1 MFRRVRKEE
10 TPNRLSDEAEPN
22 KLSLDDESRPNELG
36 LDSGEYD
43 DELDE
48 DEEQLDPEERAR
60 QAAELQAE
68 LQRQAEEF
76 GLTRSDPQALYGP
89 NGQAVA
95 ELLDSL
101 GDVDDDTA
109 ESIADAYWSVPEAD
123 RKVARSVVSRRHRG
137 GDLELELQAAE
148 RAVAD
153 WLNALEEEGVGD
165 VYTVVAEAATDAVDA
180 LVLDDKLADIDFDT
194 LYGPWGDIMDSEED
208 DEAEGEDEEELPEA
222 VEAALDKVDAG
233 RAKDASPAEEAEEGG
248 AEEGQFGPN
257 DGLVMAL
264 LDKLAGLSG
273 AEISELV
280 AAWRRQPKEE
290 LKVAHRN
297 LQDLTEEDPQW
308 REQLRL
314 AQEEVFAW
322 MAGHAGEGR
331 LDYSI
336 AASSSTPEVRRSAG
350 PVAADAVAALVMAD
364 ILEPGDA
371 VTLYAPWAEV
381 VGTPELPEYE
391 DEGEGEEGEPE

>member
-1 MFRRVRKEE
+1 
-10 TPNRLSDEAEPN
+10 
-22 KLSLDDESRPNELG
+22 
-36 LDSGEYD
+36 
-43 DELDE
+43 
-48 DEEQLDPEERAR
+48 
-60 QAAELQAE
+60 
-68 LQRQAEEF
+68 
-76 GLTRSDPQALYGP
+76 
-89 NGQAVA
+89 
-95 ELLDSL
+95 
-101 GDVDDDTA
+101 
-109 ESIADAYWSVPEAD
+109 
-123 RKVARSVVSRRHRG
+123 
-137 GDLELELQAAE
+137 
-148 RAVAD
+148 
-153 WLNALEEEGVGD
+153 
-165 VYTVVAEAATDAVDA
+165 
-180 LVLDDKLADIDFDT
+180 
-194 LYGPWGDIMDSEED
+194 MDSEED
-208 DEAEGEDEEELPEA
+208 DEAEGEGEEGELPEA
-222 VEAALDKVDAG
+222 LEAALDKVDAG

-257 DGLVMAL
+257 DALVMVL

>member
-194 LYGPWGDIMDSEED
+194 LYGPWGDVMDSEED
-208 DEAEGEDEEELPEA
+208 DEAEGEDEEGELPEA
-222 VEAALDKVDAG
+222 LEAALDKVDAA
-233 RAKDASPAEEAEEGG
+233 RAEEAEVV

-257 DGLVMAL
+257 DALVMVL

>member
-22 KLSLDDESRPNELG
+22 KLSLDDESRPNELD
-36 LDSGEYD
+36 LDSGEHD
-43 DELDE
+43 DEFDEDEFDE
-48 DEEQLDPEERAR
+48 DEEELDPEERAR

-68 LQRQAEEF
+68 LQRQAEEY
-76 GLTRSDPQALYGP
+76 GLTGSDPEALYGP

-109 ESIADAYWSVPEAD
+109 EAIADAYWSVPEAD
-123 RKVARSVVSRRHRG
+123 RKVARSVISRRHRG

-153 WLNALEEEGVGD
+153 WLNALNEEGVAD

-194 LYGPWGDIMDSEED
+194 LYGPWGDVMDSEED

-222 VEAALDKVDAG
+222 VEAALDKVDAA
-233 RAKDASPAEEAEEGG
+233 RAEEAEVV

-280 AAWRRQPKEE
+280 AAWRRQPKDE
-290 LKVAHRN
+290 LRVAHHN
-297 LQDLTEEDPQW
+297 LQDLTEEDHQW

-336 AASSSTPEVRRSAG
+336 SASGSTPEVRRSAG

-364 ILEPGDA
+364 ILEREDA

>member
-208 DEAEGEDEEELPEA
+208 DEAEGEDEEGELPEA
-222 VEAALDKVDAG
+222 LEAALDKVDAA
-233 RAKDASPAEEAEEGG
+233 RAEEAEVV

-257 DGLVMAL
+257 DALVMVL